1 MAVPMNVTVRL
12 FAAYREAFEQSEL
25 ALSIPVGTTVQQ
37 VQQLLIQR
45 KPQLSRWQ
53 DQTRYG
59 VNQAFVDPQT
69 IIQAGDEIVFIPPV
83 SGG

>member
-1 MAVPMNVTVRL
+1 MVMNVTVRL
-12 FAAYREAFEQSEL
+12 FAAYREAFELSEL
-25 ALSIPVGTTVQQ
+25 ALSFPVGTTVQQ
-37 VQQLLIQR
+37 VQQLLVQQ

-59 VNQAFVDPQT
+59 VNQVFVDAQT